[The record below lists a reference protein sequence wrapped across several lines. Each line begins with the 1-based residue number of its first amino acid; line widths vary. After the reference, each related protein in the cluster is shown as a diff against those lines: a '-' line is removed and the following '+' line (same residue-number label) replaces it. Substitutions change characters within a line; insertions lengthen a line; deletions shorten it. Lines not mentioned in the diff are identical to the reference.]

1 MAACA
6 GRWLASAPRWGWP
19 DAGRRCVPDAVLA
32 LLEGWAMKAPQTPAG
47 AVGEQFSFLPP
58 PPFAPTWP
66 KRGTLAD
73 RALGM
78 LMDGRLIDHPDFEG
92 STQSW
97 RLGAVIFTL
106 RSLGWP
112 VETIEVPSPTEDA
125 PHRVIALYRLDA
137 KYTAQALALNG
148 GGA

>member
-1 MAACA
+1 MTTPK
-6 GRWLASAPRWGWP
+6 G
-19 DAGRRCVPDAVLA
+19 
-32 LLEGWAMKAPQTPAG
+32 KAPALTTTQG
-47 AVGEQFSFLPP
+47 VQGEQLSFLPP

-78 LMDGRLIDHPDFEG
+78 LMDGRLIDHPDFEN

-97 RLGAVIFTL
+97 RLGAVVFTL
-106 RSLGWP
+106 RTLGWP
-112 VETIEVPSPTEDA
+112 VETIEVPSPTDDA
-125 PHRVIALYRLDA
+125 PHRIIALYHLPAR
-137 KYTAQALALNG
+137 YVAQALAMNG